1 MARFASVA
9 VVIALVG
16 AQPFGVLTCWLAR
29 ATEPPSALAGEMSC
43 HHAVSTE
50 TSALRDAR
58 CPTEPPSEIF
68 LTEGTYRVRATPA
81 DAAPRALAVLTHSLP
96 ARMSRHADSPA
107 AGGDHAPPM
116 VAVLTVVLRL

>member
-1 MARFASVA
+1 MVRLASLA

-29 ATEPPSALAGEMSC
+29 VAEQPSALAGERSC

-68 LTEGTYRVRATPA
+68 LTEGTYRVRVTPA
-81 DAAPRALAVLTHSLP
+81 PAAPRALAVLTHAFP
-96 ARMSRHADSPA
+96 ARMSRHTDSPA
-107 AGGDHAPPM
+107 AGGDHAPPL

>member
-1 MARFASVA
+1 MARLASLA

-16 AQPFGVLTCWLAR
+16 AQPLGVMACWLAR
-29 ATEPPSALAGEMSC
+29 AAEQPSAVAGEMSC
-43 HHAVSTE
+43 HHALSIE

-58 CPTEPPSEIF
+58 CPTEPPSETF

-81 DAAPRALAVLTHSLP
+81 PAAPRAVAVLTHVFP
-96 ARMSRHADSPA
+96 ARMSRHTDSPA
-107 AGGDHAPPM
+107 TGGDHAPPL